1 MNNFFGVNVPF
12 ALYCD
17 GGVVLKNPSLLGGTW
32 AYCGIDE
39 NGAKVSK
46 ASGVVTPSE
55 LGKKVISNNFTELL
69 AALNALESV
78 PHDWEGTLYTDSLVT
93 LRRVT
98 TGNSFKG
105 ISNTMKERTLARR
118 KGRKY
123 KVVLLSGHPSRA
135 ELRRGVGKRGTPV
148 SVHNVW
154 CDEECKKQAEK
165 LLERLRASKSR
176 E

>member
-1 MNNFFGVNVPF
+1 MTTLSTMSVPF
-12 ALYCD
+12 ALFCD
-17 GGVVLKNPSLLGGTW
+17 GGVVLKNPSVLGGTW

-55 LGKKVISNNFTELL
+55 LGKKTISNNFTELL

-78 PHDWEGTLYTDSLVT
+78 SRSWAGTLYTDSLIT
-93 LRRVT
+93 LQRLT

-105 ISNTMKERTLARR
+105 ISQTMKNRALSLRE
-118 KGRKY
+118 GRNY
-123 KVVLLSGHPSRA
+123 KVVLLSGHPSKA

-154 CDEECKKQAEK
+154 CDAECRKQAQK
-165 LLERLRASKSR
+165 LLESLEGK
-176 E
+176 